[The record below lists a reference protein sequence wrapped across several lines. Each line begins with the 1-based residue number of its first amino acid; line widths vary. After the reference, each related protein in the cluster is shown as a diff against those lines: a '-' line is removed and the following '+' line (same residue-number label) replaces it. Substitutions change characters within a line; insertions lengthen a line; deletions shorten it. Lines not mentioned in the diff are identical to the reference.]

1 MLLINL
7 VNAADHLELFDKCG
21 TFRKSQFS
29 DSVANLQ
36 KENVRDS
43 FEAPQELPE
52 GWAMASIIFIAFS
65 TNLIISLCHC
75 VGFFVLL
82 GGVNLGMNQG
92 LKSVSYH

>member
-7 VNAADHLELFDKCG
+7 VNAADQLELFDKSG

-52 GWAMASIIFIAFS
+52 GWAWAMASIIFILFS
-65 TNLIISLCHC
+65 TNLIFC
-75 VGFFVLL
+75 VIVLDF
-82 GGVNLGMNQG
+82 
-92 LKSVSYH
+92 SYF

>member
-7 VNAADHLELFDKCG
+7 VNAADQLELFDKSG

-52 GWAMASIIFIAFS
+52 GWVMASIIFILFS
-65 TNLIISLCHC
+65 TNLIFC
-75 VGFFVLL
+75 VIVLDF
-82 GGVNLGMNQG
+82 
-92 LKSVSYH
+92 SYF

>member
-7 VNAADHLELFDKCG
+7 VNAADQLELFDNSG

-52 GWAMASIIFIAFS
+52 GWASILFILFS
-65 TNLIISLCHC
+65 TNLRFSLCHS
-75 VGFFVLL
+75 VGFFIFL
-82 GGVNLGMNQG
+82 GGVNLEMNQG
-92 LKSVSYH
+92 LKSVGYN

>member
-7 VNAADHLELFDKCG
+7 VNAADQLELFDNSG

-52 GWAMASIIFIAFS
+52 GWVMASIIFILFS
-65 TNLIISLCHC
+65 TNLIFC
-75 VGFFVLL
+75 VIVLDF
-82 GGVNLGMNQG
+82 
-92 LKSVSYH
+92 SYF